1 MLVKEIMTT
10 DIISVKMDSSAQAV
24 ADIIVQH
31 QIHAVPIVNELFEL
45 QGIVA
50 EGDFF
55 YQHSGPATMASY
67 LVGRLMKKKSAPGNA
82 NLSDVKVRDIMASPC
97 ISIGPTLTVE
107 AAGRL
112 LVEKNFNTLPVVND
126 SNTLIGIVTAHDIL
140 RALLYPVD
148 H

>member
-1 MLVKEIMTT
+1 MLVKDIMST
-10 DIISVKMDSSAQAV
+10 DIISVKTESSAQAV

-55 YQHSGPATMASY
+55 YQHSGPVTMASY
-67 LVGRLMKKKSAPGNA
+67 LMNRFTKKATPKSAT
-82 NLSDVKVRDIMASPC
+82 LSGVKVSDIMASPC
-97 ISIGPTLTVE
+97 ITIAPTATVE

-126 SNTLIGIVTAHDIL
+126 TNTLVGIVTAHDVLKAVIPS
-140 RALLYPVD
+140 A
-148 H
+148 